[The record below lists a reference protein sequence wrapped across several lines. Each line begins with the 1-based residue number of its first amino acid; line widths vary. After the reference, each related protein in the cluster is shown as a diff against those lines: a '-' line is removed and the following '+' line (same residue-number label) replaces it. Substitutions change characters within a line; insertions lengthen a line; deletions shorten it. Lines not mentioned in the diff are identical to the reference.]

1 MFYVIN
7 IVLDVVVRL
16 YFVEVFW
23 LLILLFFFTSI
34 LLFVILSILVAN
46 L

>member
-7 IVLDVVVRL
+7 IVLDVVARL
-16 YFVEVFW
+16 YLVGGFLVIIIVV
-23 LLILLFFFTSI
+23 FFTSI